1 MPWTTT
7 TPPKTNGAVRVD
19 DSPLKPRTS
28 AASSDEY
35 QRVKNELHRQLIAA
49 MDISAMGSL
58 EEDDLRLEVRR
69 AAEELCRQRRDL
81 LNAAERER
89 LIEEVMDEAFGL
101 GPLQSLM
108 GDQTISDILVNG
120 MESVFV
126 ERNGK
131 LEAVDIRFQDEEH
144 LLKIIQR
151 IVTRVGRRVDESS
164 PMVDARLPD
173 GSRVNAIIRPLALDG
188 PLLSIRR
195 FGAKPLDANDLV
207 EKEALTPEML
217 QFLSAC
223 VKGRVNILVSG
234 GTGAGKTTLLNAL
247 SQFIPFQERVAT
259 LEDSAELQLRQPHV
273 VRMETRPPNIEGNGQ
288 VTQRDLVRNALRMR
302 PDRIIIGECRGA
314 EALDMLQAMNT
325 GHEGSMTTVHSNDTR
340 DATSRLEVM
349 VGMAGFE
356 MPIWVVRRQIA
367 SAIHIVIQ
375 LSRLFGGAR
384 KVVKISEITGMEGDV
399 ITMHDLFQ
407 FNQTGVDASHNA
419 QGYFC
424 ATGIRPQCL
433 SRLEA
438 YGIDLPKDLF
448 EARLLRGARRI
459 PNVVVPP
466 SGGKR

>member
-1 MPWTTT
+1 
-7 TPPKTNGAVRVD
+7 
-19 DSPLKPRTS
+19 
-28 AASSDEY
+28 
-35 QRVKNELHRQLIAA
+35 
-49 MDISAMGSL
+49 MGSL
-58 EEDDLRLEVRR
+58 EEEDLRLEVRR

-108 GDQTISDILVNG
+108 ADHSISDIMVNG
-120 MESVFV
+120 MDSVYIERAGRLERV
-126 ERNGK
+126 E
-131 LEAVDIRFQDEEH
+131 IRFQDEDH

-195 FGAKPLDANDLV
+195 FGAKPLDAEDLV
-207 EKEALTPEML
+207 DKDALTSEML
-217 QFLSAC
+217 QFLSSC
-223 VKGRVNILVSG
+223 VKARVNILVSG

-247 SQFIPFQERVAT
+247 SQFIPHQERVAT

-273 VRMETRPPNIEGNGQ
+273 VRMETRPANIEGHGE

-367 SAIHIVIQ
+367 SAIHIVVQ

-384 KVVKISEITGMEGDV
+384 KIVKVSEITGLEGDI

-407 FNQTGVDASHNA
+407 FNQTGVDANHNA

-424 ATGIRPQCL
+424 ATGIRPHCL

-438 YGIDLPKDLF
+438 YGVTLPSDLF
-448 EARLLRGARRI
+448 EARLLHSVRRPLASVVAR
-459 PNVVVPP
+459 
-466 SGGKR
+466 SGGKS